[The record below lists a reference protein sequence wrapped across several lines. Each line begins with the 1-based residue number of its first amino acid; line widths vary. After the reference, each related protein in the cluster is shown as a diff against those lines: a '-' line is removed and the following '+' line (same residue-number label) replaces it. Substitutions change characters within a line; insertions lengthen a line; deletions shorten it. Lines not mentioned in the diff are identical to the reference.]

1 MPQIGRPVALC
12 ALGNH
17 NQWVILLNMII
28 TNIDKKSI
36 YFWADYPTQDDLQQ
50 EKFRENDQWQQTL
63 KKLQI
68 VKFR

>member
-1 MPQIGRPVALC
+1 
-12 ALGNH
+12 
-17 NQWVILLNMII
+17 MII

-50 EKFRENDQWQQTL
+50 EKFRKNDQSQQTL
-63 KKLQI
+63 KKKLQI